1 MFMNRFQSWPQP
13 SKLAITIAGLILI
26 ILLGVIDYV
35 TGSQISFSIF
45 YLVPISLVTWFTN
58 RQGGIV
64 SATIGAITWLIAD
77 LTAKIAYSH
86 SLIPYLNAIVRFL
99 VFLAIVYLELAVKNL
114 NQVLEDTVKDRTALL
129 VAEVEERKNVEER
142 LRQYAKR
149 LEILH
154 EIDQAILAAE
164 SLEAVAQSTIH
175 HVQNMLSCDRVSLM
189 LLDFNTHQVVL
200 FELSKEDKNQKPLE
214 KHIPMNK
221 FPEFNAIFELL
232 RQDNI
237 QLNHTEFSSPLKSS
251 MIQILQAQDYLS
263 LMIVPILIQNELIGS
278 LNLLAYHS
286 DAFSSEHQEIGREIA
301 NQLGIAINQARM
313 VDQLRTDQENLQ
325 ALSQRLLEVQETER
339 RNIARELHDE
349 IGQALTGIGLTL
361 EMTSKLR
368 TEALTNSLK
377 QAHTLVVE
385 LMERVSQLSLELRPA
400 LLDDLGLLPSLLWYL
415 DRYSSQTNVKTIF
428 KHSGLEN
435 RRFAPEIETAA
446 YRIVQEAL
454 TNVARHAQVSETW
467 VTLWYDQDT
476 LGIQVEDEGQ
486 GFDPDVVLATA
497 SSSGLLGMQERALLL
512 NGKLTI
518 EFAQGMGTRLLAE
531 LPVSGASLQENYS
544 DDDRSGG

>member
-1 MFMNRFQSWPQP
+1 MNRSQSWPHP
-13 SKLAITIAGLILI
+13 SNLTITIAGLILI
-26 ILLGVIDYV
+26 ILLGALDYV

-45 YLVPISLVTWFTN
+45 YLLPISLVTWLTD
-58 RQGGIV
+58 RQGGIIA
-64 SATIGAITWLIAD
+64 ATISAITWLIAD
-77 LTAKIAYSH
+77 LTTHIVYTH
-86 SLIPYLNAIVRFL
+86 PLIPYWNAAVRLF
-99 VFLAIVYLELAVKNL
+99 VFLAIVYLESALKNL
-114 NQVLEDTVKDRTALL
+114 NQGLEDTVKDRTALL
-129 VAEVEERKNVEER
+129 EAEVDERKNVEKR
-142 LRQYAKR
+142 LLQYAKR

-154 EIDQAILAAE
+154 EIDQVILVSE

-175 HVQNMLSCDRVSLM
+175 HVRNTLSCDRVSLL

-200 FELSKEDKNQKPLE
+200 HDLSEENKDSKPLE
-214 KHIPMNK
+214 KHIPMDK

-237 QLNHTEFSSPLKSS
+237 QVNHTRFSSPLESS

-286 DAFSSEHQEIGREIA
+286 NAFSSEHQEIGREIA
-301 NQLGIAINQARM
+301 NQLGIAINQVRM
-313 VDQLRTDQENLQ
+313 VDLLRTDQENLQ
-325 ALSQRLLEVQETER
+325 ALSQRLLEVQEAER

-349 IGQALTGIGLTL
+349 IGQALTGIRLTL
-361 EMTSKLR
+361 EMTTKLR
-368 TEALTNSLK
+368 SEALADSLK

-415 DRYSSQTNVKTIF
+415 DRYSSQTNVKAIF

-446 YRIVQEAL
+446 YRIIQEAL
-454 TNVARHAQVSETW
+454 TNVARHARVSETW
-467 VTLWYDQDT
+467 VTLWYDQDV

-486 GFDPDVVLATA
+486 GFDPDEVLAA
-497 SSSGLLGMQERALLL
+497 GNSSGLLGMQERALLL

-518 EFAQGMGTRLLAE
+518 ESAQGMGTRLLAE
-531 LPVSGASLQENYS
+531 LPVSSTSLKET
-544 DDDRSGG
+544 